1 MIIEKMF
8 DDAQKCATK
17 LSNLR
22 KNTRSTIEI
31 LERILNLKEGEL
43 EVQKWIIENGEILVT
58 FETGCELENGLTEE
72 EKGIV
77 YSINRIFQN
86 PIIEGTLI
94 TMSEKKSDPII
105 FKYPQQYEE
114 RNFKKIIPYKLEG
127 TKGKIN
133 RLFQ

>member
-31 LERILNLKEGEL
+31 LERILNLQEGEL

-58 FETGCELENGLTEE
+58 FETGYELENGLTEE

-94 TMSEKKSDPII
+94 TMSEKNLI
-105 FKYPQQYEE
+105 
-114 RNFKKIIPYKLEG
+114 R
-127 TKGKIN
+127 
-133 RLFQ
+133 

>member
-31 LERILNLKEGEL
+31 LERILNLQEGEL

-58 FETGCELENGLTEE
+58 FETGCELETALP
-72 EKGIV
+72 KKKKASFIQ
-77 YSINRIFQN
+77 SIGF
-86 PIIEGTLI
+86 
-94 TMSEKKSDPII
+94 
-105 FKYPQQYEE
+105 FK
-114 RNFKKIIPYKLEG
+114 IP
-127 TKGKIN
+127 
-133 RLFQ
+133 